1 METVALSELVKSE
14 ALCAMM
20 LDSLPLVLLTVKKPS
35 LQLESY
41 LTGDAVLRKSLL
53 LFNTC

>member
-1 METVALSELVKSE
+1 MEAVALSELMKSE